1 MKVIYSIATT
11 IGGPGLGITSFN
23 AVKAL
28 SDAGYLKKVVC
39 YGNKSDIDRKKV
51 LMLPG
56 NPAKLLFFLPR
67 HYYRPLRK
75 GFLDYVTSK
84 IILRKDCNVFHGWHS
99 QALRSVKAANRIG
112 AVSIVESGS
121 NHPFF
126 REEVLGE
133 EYQRFGI
140 KIQKDPAYVRR
151 SALEELDLTDYILVV
166 TEFAKETYIR
176 AGIDGRKVLVLGRG
190 ADIARFRP
198 SSAKDNVFR
207 VLFAG
212 RIGIRKGV
220 QYLLEAWKGLNLT
233 NAELILAGSVDENF
247 KPILARY
254 ADLKNIILPGFVKK
268 PEEVYKKASVFA
280 FPSLEEGSAKVTYE
294 ALAAGLP
301 LITTL
306 NSGSIVRDG
315 EDGFFVPIRDAGAI
329 REKIL
334 YLYENREELE
344 RLGSNGRSAVMTHTW
359 KHYQESLIKIYLN
372 IMHLG

>member
-1 MKVIYSIATT
+1 
-11 IGGPGLGITSFN
+11 
-23 AVKAL
+23 
-28 SDAGYLKKVVC
+28 
-39 YGNKSDIDRKKV
+39 
-51 LMLPG
+51 
-56 NPAKLLFFLPR
+56 
-67 HYYRPLRK
+67 
-75 GFLDYVTSK
+75 VTSK

-99 QALRSVKAANRIG
+99 QALRSVKAAKRIG